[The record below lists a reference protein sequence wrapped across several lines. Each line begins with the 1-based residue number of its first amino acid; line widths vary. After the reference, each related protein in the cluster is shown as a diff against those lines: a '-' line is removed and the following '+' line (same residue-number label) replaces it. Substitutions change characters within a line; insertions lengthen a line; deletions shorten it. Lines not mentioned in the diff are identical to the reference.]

1 MGCKLMW
8 TSFYDD
14 FISLSRPTLA
24 SYTETTISTL
34 FKLLGWAFAEDG
46 DKCLPYANICE
57 ALGVLFDLKGSKAG
71 SIFVC
76 NTTNRVTELCGDI
89 QEVLDAKT
97 LSAKQT
103 QRFRGRMQFAESQLF
118 GRTGKRCMKV
128 LSAFAEGYK
137 HKLGEKDLFFL
148 SLFKQLLLE
157 NVPREIRALN
167 QGNVTVFTDACYER
181 DEQHWPRGLGGVICF
196 CRQVQNFSLPVD
208 KPGRDILGEHCKKQ
222 IIFEAE
228 TLAALVAFF
237 LWHELFKSQRCL
249 IFVDSEG
256 TKFSL
261 LKGSSDNDIVDLLAG
276 YFAELEAKVHSFTW
290 ISRVPSKSN
299 IADPPSR
306 NETNQEFFNRAT
318 DVSTRAK
325 SCLDSLLARLLED
338 GENGL
343 ATSHVSKK
351 VKLC

>member
-1 MGCKLMW
+1 MW

-14 FISLSRPTLA
+14 FISLSKPALA

-34 FKLLGWAFAEDG
+34 FKLLGSAFAEDG

-57 ALGVLFDLKGSKAG
+57 ALGVLFDLKGSKTG
-71 SIFVC
+71 STFVC
-76 NTTNRVTELCGDI
+76 NTPNRVTELCSDI
-89 QEVLDAKT
+89 QEVLDSKT

-103 QRFRGRMQFAESQLF
+103 QRLRGRMQFPESQLF
-118 GRTGKRCMKV
+118 GRTGRRCMKV
-128 LSAFAEGYK
+128 LGAFAEGHK
-137 HKLGEKDLFFL
+137 QKLGTKDLFFL
-148 SLFKQLLLE
+148 NLFKHLLLD

-181 DEQHWPRGLGGVICF
+181 DDQIWPCGLGGVICF
-196 CRQVQNFSLPVD
+196 CGQMQYFSLPVD
-208 KPGRDILGEHCKKQ
+208 KKGRDILGEHCKKQ

-228 TLAALVAFF
+228 TLASLVAFF
-237 LWHELFKSQRCL
+237 LWHKLFKGQRCL
-249 IFVDSEG
+249 IFVDNEG

-290 ISRVPSKSN
+290 IARVPSKSN

-306 NETNQEFFNRAT
+306 NVTNLEFFRHAA
-318 DVSTRAK
+318 DVSADAQR
-325 SCLDSLLARLLED
+325 CLDSLLARLLKD
-338 GENGL
+338 GETGL

-351 VKLC
+351 TKLL